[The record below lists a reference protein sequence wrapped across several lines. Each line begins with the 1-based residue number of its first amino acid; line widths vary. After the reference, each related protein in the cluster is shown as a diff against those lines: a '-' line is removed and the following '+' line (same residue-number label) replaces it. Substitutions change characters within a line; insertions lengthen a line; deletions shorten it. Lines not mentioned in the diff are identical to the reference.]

1 MAKSSIKMKNP
12 QLNLKR
18 ERNKFINKFIDLKL
32 YIDISKCIYTLKID
46 ILVLK
51 YMHLF

>member
-18 ERNKFINKFIDLKL
+18 EKNKFINKFIDLKL
-32 YIDISKCIYTLKID
+32 YIDILKCINTLKID